1 MHLFEEN
8 KRVDQQVK
16 ALEEGDFDTFKKLIK
31 ESGDSSFKIFT
42 KCISSHDLTNQSVS
56 IGLAISDIFLRR

>member
-31 ESGDSSFKIFT
+31 IW
-42 KCISSHDLTNQSVS
+42 
-56 IGLAISDIFLRR
+56 